1 MMDVARHG
9 IMMPDH
15 YSFHQVMTIFL
26 AVMVTDVIVL
36 DMFNSLGMPTSTT
49 ISLVF
54 ELLGGTFML
63 AFLMVLADN
72 KLSYGDLLNSNQ
84 ALKVI
89 IAIFVSVAISF
100 FVGLAV
106 MWVSRIVFTFS
117 YQKTAAIP
125 LPSSAV

>member
-1 MMDVARHG
+1 
-9 IMMPDH
+9 
-15 YSFHQVMTIFL
+15 
-26 AVMVTDVIVL
+26 
-36 DMFNSLGMPTSTT
+36 
-49 ISLVF
+49 
-54 ELLGGTFML
+54 
-63 AFLMVLADN
+63 MVLADN